1 MSHLMKRCVIEAIE
15 ESFSSRSNTN
25 TDRICHCVNPRALY
39 FFPYSLIFNATF
51 LPFSCSF
58 PPIFSQTHDIFVI
71 IRREEGAAPWAEV
84 CGYSPLCIM
93 DSLRLYRVIALLE
106 WGWGVDWGF
115 LFSQQLL
122 LHHQSRVTIF
132 SSSSRCMA
140 AALAQ
145 DGDQNL
151 GWGVIF
157 FFMSFKA
164 TGWASAT
171 RSGAASIHLL

>member
-1 MSHLMKRCVIEAIE
+1 MLH
-15 ESFSSRSNTN
+15 
-25 TDRICHCVNPRALY
+25 
-39 FFPYSLIFNATF
+39 
-51 LPFSCSF
+51 SF
-58 PPIFSQTHDIFVI
+58 PFLAPLPIFSQTHDIFVI
-71 IRREEGAAPWAEV
+71 IGREEGEAPWAEV

-132 SSSSRCMA
+132 SSSRCMA

-157 FFMSFKA
+157 FLCLSRQQDEHQLRDLVLLPFTCCRRICRCKR
-164 TGWASAT
+164 TQCL
-171 RSGAASIHLL
+171 RSHHVLIWRWRLRHSGENLF